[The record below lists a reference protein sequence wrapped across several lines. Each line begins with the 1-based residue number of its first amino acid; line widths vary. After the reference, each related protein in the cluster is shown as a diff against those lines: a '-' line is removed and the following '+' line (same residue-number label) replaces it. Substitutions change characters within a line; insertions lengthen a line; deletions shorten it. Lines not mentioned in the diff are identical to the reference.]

1 MSNTAHREEFHP
13 NLKGWKTV
21 VLRVSWIYLGEEVL
35 GGMSLHSD
43 G

>member
-1 MSNTAHREEFHP
+1 MSNTAHKEEFHP

-21 VLRVSWIYLGEEVL
+21 VLRVSGLYLEEKVL
-35 GGMSLHSD
+35 GGMSFHGD